1 MRTKSGCLLTVAPIM
16 ALSVLVTAPARA
28 EVTKDQCVDANGEAQ
43 ELRREG
49 KLSAA
54 RDKLVLCSNRSCP
67 AMVRDDCTKRLDELE
82 KAQPTVAFEAKD
94 AAGNDVSVVKV
105 TVDGK
110 PLADKL
116 DGTALRVDVGQH
128 VFTFEVVGQPPVTRT
143 LVMTEGEK
151 GRQEVVAIGAASP
164 ATSAPTFAAA
174 PPRQAAGSQTPAAG
188 PLHIE
193 QPATTGGMGTQRVF
207 GLVSG
212 GIGLAGVAL
221 GSVFGALTIA
231 QKNQQNIDCA
241 SSTSC
246 TSHANALGDHSTGM
260 TNGTVSTAA
269 FIAGG
274 ALLVGGALLFFTGG
288 PAAEQLPTTGM
299 VVVPSVGPGGGG
311 MLLRGAF

>member
-1 MRTKSGCLLTVAPIM
+1 MRTKRSCLLLAAPIA
-16 ALSVLVTAPARA
+16 ALSLLVTAPARA

-43 ELRREG
+43 DLRREG

-54 RDKLVLCSNRSCP
+54 REKLVVCSNRPCP

-94 AAGNDVSVVKV
+94 AAGNDVSVVRV

-110 PLADKL
+110 PLAERL

-128 VFTFEVVGQPPVTRT
+128 VFTFEVVGQPPVSRT

-151 GRQEVVAIGAASP
+151 GRREVVAIGTANPPSPAPASP
-164 ATSAPTFAAA
+164 SALATAT
-174 PPRQAAGSQTPAAG
+174 AGSQPPAAG
-188 PLHIE
+188 PSNTE
-193 QPATTGGMGTQRVF
+193 QPPTTGRMGTQRVF
-207 GLVSG
+207 GLVTG
-212 GIGLAGVAL
+212 GIGLAGVAV
-221 GSVFGALTIA
+221 GSVFGALTLSE
-231 QKNQQNIDCA
+231 KNQQNIDCA

-246 TSHANALGDHSTGM
+246 TSRASALGDHSTGM
-260 TNGTVSTAA
+260 TDSTISTAA

-274 ALLVGGALLFFTGG
+274 ALLLGGALLFVTGG
-288 PAAEQLPTTGM
+288 PTSEQSPTTGM
-299 VVVPSVGPGGGG
+299 MVVPSVGPGGGG